1 MTDKKHTAGGDF
13 RRDLAEERS
22 RTFANR
28 CEIALATDMYTPV
41 DAKGRQPT
49 IAVSGPF
56 DRLERF
62 FSEKMK

>member
-1 MTDKKHTAGGDF
+1 M
-13 RRDLAEERS
+13 AEERS

-28 CEIALATDMYTPV
+28 CGIALAADMYTPA

-62 FSEKMK
+62 FLEKLK